1 MACCYK
7 KINQLKDSSS
17 ESASRRAAS
26 HQLYSFTSTVKYFI
40 HRKINIAQ
48 KIFRQN
54 VPFFFFFACTE
65 YLPLNWA
72 RTCVWD
78 GDSTCPP
85 APSCSPCPGLE
96 AGPGRRPAACRSA
109 GRYSAPGIAPRTSDS
124 AAAETLAP
132 TPPWSP
138 WGAEAP
144 TFHSPTPLTALRFLP
159 RHRLTLYRFVTRTDS
174 SFTDRSNRRRS
185 EPDWTRNSPS
195 QGFIIIACF
204 RL

>member
-1 MACCYK
+1 MS
-7 KINQLKDSSS
+7 L
-17 ESASRRAAS
+17 
-26 HQLYSFTSTVKYFI
+26 
-40 HRKINIAQ
+40 
-48 KIFRQN
+48 
-54 VPFFFFFACTE
+54 FFFFFACTE

-159 RHRLTLYRFVTRTDS
+159 RHRLFIASLHGRIHPLPTDLTVVGVNRTGHAILRHKVS
-174 SFTDRSNRRRS
+174 S
-185 EPDWTRNSPS
+185 
-195 QGFIIIACF
+195 
-204 RL
+204 